1 VIAYA
6 ESSAVLSWILSEAK
20 GDAVRRALADAE
32 RVVSSTLTQVECA
45 RALSRAVGM
54 GRMGRGEELAALRLM
69 DAAAAR
75 WAVLEMSGKVLARA
89 RGAFPVEPVRTP
101 DALHLATALLFR
113 EALPD
118 LLVVSLDERFRANAE
133 ALGLPVA
140 P

>member
-6 ESSAVLSWILSEAK
+6 ESSAVLSWILSDAK
-20 GDAVRRALADAE
+20 GDAVRRAFADAE

-45 RALSRAVGM
+45 RALSRAVGL

-69 DAAAAR
+69 DAAAAT
-75 WAVLEMSGKVLARA
+75 WAVLEMSGKVLTRA
-89 RGAFPVEPVRTP
+89 RGAFPVEPVRTLE
-101 DALHLATALLFR
+101 ALHLAVALLFR

-118 LLVVSLDERFRANAE
+118 LLVVSLDERVRANAE

>member
-1 VIAYA
+1 MIAYA

-45 RALSRAVGM
+45 RALSRAVGL

-75 WAVLEMSGKVLARA
+75 WAILEMSGKVIARA
-89 RGAFPVEPVRTP
+89 RGAFPVEPVRTL

-113 EALPD
+113 EAIPD
-118 LLVVSLDERFRANAE
+118 LLVVSLDERVRANAE